1 MSNEEEHRSRKA
13 SFSSNPSRT
22 AKCNCVACGSNLSWL
37 LLVRICFWERDIPG
51 NRLALSHSVAVLMT
65 GSALL
70 TARSTCLVKP
80 VHIRQGIKAMSIL
93 RQDLCS
99 SGTVN
104 LQLVIDV
111 CSTVNYAD
119 REHATSPTR
128 WDGLKTSLPR
138 LLAIKSINFSTRR
151 ERGFMRLLVKVS
163 WHPWWK
169 IERASVNRN
178 AVDSKREQI
187 IPIKTSS

>member
-1 MSNEEEHRSRKA
+1 MLLRSDTFLRTWYSRKP
-13 SFSSNPSRT
+13 F
-22 AKCNCVACGSNLSWL
+22 
-37 LLVRICFWERDIPG
+37 
-51 NRLALSHSVAVLMT
+51 LALSHSVAVLMT

-80 VHIRQGIKAMSIL
+80 SVHIRQGIKAMSTL